1 MLILQIYNVSKCI
14 SENPNCISEFS
25 IEYIRKSQMYFR
37 NLDSI
42 SKKKKNVICT
52 RISENVVIYISLFSE
67 IKVRYSNIQLRI
79 LK

>member
-1 MLILQIYNVSKCI
+1 MFQSVFQKTPIVFQNSQSNILENHKCI
-14 SENPNCISEFS
+14 SEIS
-25 IEYIRKSQMYFR
+25 IQYQ
-37 NLDSI
+37 
-42 SKKKKNVICT
+42 KKKKNVICT